1 MRPAGFSSKSVL
13 LILKSHG
20 MFLLPWGNGTRNE
33 KVAAEK
39 ATIPATKQTPLPM
52 MTHVSLLN
60 KMKRKRGDSGSLSSP
75 GEDHNAAKRRAEQMN
90 QGRSPLPGSNGLSS
104 TNDKQ
109 RNSQYTWIDESSVM
123 PAANGGRMD
132 REDTRKGGACEI
144 ESPTKLPNESSSHAK
159 ARQQEHTVHA
169 TDQERVLPDAVS
181 KATLRQTIESQFS
194 LEILLKHRELR
205 QIDQELAKCQ
215 IALEQLRRCQIV
227 PYPAMS
233 SDLDDMQAVRSS
245 SGLTLETRV
254 PHPPPWGVAHG
265 PYTRH
270 YEKWLIPD
278 GAFDVNGAEPL
289 RSPQTAGKAVPD
301 RSTRGSVSEKNVFTS
316 TSRSQRGS
324 SNARLQALPHGY
336 PEPKEDKG
344 PMILKR
350 STDGQMVKLV
360 CLDCRRDNF
369 NSAQGFINHCRI
381 AHNRGFASHDAAA
394 IACGEEVEV
403 NPAGSVIGEL
413 GVTTSAS
420 AGLVHPLIRSP
431 HVARATPIH
440 PTSSSSSSRRKR
452 STSSTH
458 AMNSIPAHPSGTPPA
473 FSTPTLDRNDAEL
486 KGNTPG
492 DFTPS
497 QHTPHLSAYL
507 ARLGHG
513 GDLDEMVNEAKTRP
527 DTETDLDASSD
538 DEDEDMDDVPE
549 PQPDTH
555 SLSSRGVIRGGRLP
569 ARAAMSPAPLERV
582 PSNKRIRGSRKP
594 EFLPHITPRAMYS
607 SPYSASASD
616 SATAHSLHSE
626 SALIDTSPT
635 LNLSPN
641 TIESHPAPSLVSDD
655 GDYENTH
662 SESESPSSAEDD
674 EGEDRYLDIEVED
687 HDQIGALEGSTS
699 AATDHLGL
707 TGSVKPHSPA
717 ARRSSALRSPTAIRP
732 GTANER
738 HVSFASPGRRSR
750 GEGQKGS
757 RRRAGR

>member
-1 MRPAGFSSKSVL
+1 
-13 LILKSHG
+13 
-20 MFLLPWGNGTRNE
+20 MFLLPWSNGTRNE

-39 ATIPATKQTPLPM
+39 ANIPTTTQRSLPTI
-52 MTHVSLLN
+52 THVSQLN
-60 KMKRKRGDSGSLSSP
+60 KMKRKREDNGNLISP
-75 GEDHNAAKRRAEQMN
+75 GEDHNAAKRRAEQMIH
-90 QGRSPLPGSNGLSS
+90 GRSPVRGSNGLYVSS
-104 TNDKQ
+104 NTQ
-109 RNSQYTWIDESSVM
+109 LSSQYTWIDESAMISAEHVG
-123 PAANGGRMD
+123 AVDWQDA
-132 REDTRKGGACEI
+132 RKGGVCEI
-144 ESPTKLPNESSSHAK
+144 ESPMESPNESSAHTK
-159 ARQQEHTVHA
+159 VRQPEQAIRT
-169 TDQERVLPDAVS
+169 TDQESVLPGARS
-181 KATLRQTIESQFS
+181 KAILRQTIESQFS

-205 QIDQELAKCQ
+205 LVDQEIAKCQ
-215 IALEQLRRCQIV
+215 VSLEQLRRCQII

-233 SDLDDMQAVRSS
+233 SNLEDMQAVG
-245 SGLTLETRV
+245 SGSGFTLETRV
-254 PHPPPWGVAHG
+254 PHGPPWGVADG

-278 GAFDVNGAEPL
+278 GAFDVNAAEPS
-289 RSPQTAGKAVPD
+289 RPPQTAGKAVPE

-324 SNARLQALPHGY
+324 NNARLQALPHGY

-350 STDGQMVKLV
+350 STDGQMVKLI

-403 NPAGSVIGEL
+403 NPAGSVIGDL
-413 GVTTSAS
+413 SVTTSAS
-420 AGLVHPLIRSP
+420 VGLVHPLIRSA
-431 HVARATPIH
+431 HVAGSTPVH
-440 PTSSSSSSRRKR
+440 STTSSSSRRKK
-452 STSSTH
+452 SSSSTQP
-458 AMNSIPAHPSGTPPA
+458 MKSIRTQLSGRPPA
-473 FSTPTLDRNDAEL
+473 FSTPIIERNDGTKL
-486 KGNTPG
+486 KDNTPSP
-492 DFTPS
+492 FTPS
-497 QHTPHLSAYL
+497 SQTPHLSALL

-527 DTETDLDASSD
+527 DTETDPEASSD
-538 DEDEDMDDVPE
+538 DEDEDMEDVPE

-555 SLSSRGVIRGGRLP
+555 SLSSRGVVRGGRLP

-582 PSNKRIRGSRKP
+582 PSNKGIRASRKP

-607 SPYSASASD
+607 SPYPASASD
-616 SATAHSLHSE
+616 PATAHSLHSE
-626 SALIDTSPT
+626 STLLDTSSA

-674 EGEDRYLDIEVED
+674 EDEDRYLDIEVED
-687 HDQIGALEGSTS
+687 HDQIDPLEGSTS
-699 AATDHLGL
+699 TATDHLGL
-707 TGSVKPHSPA
+707 AGSVKPHSPA

-732 GTANER
+732 GTASER

-757 RRRAGR
+757 RRRAGK